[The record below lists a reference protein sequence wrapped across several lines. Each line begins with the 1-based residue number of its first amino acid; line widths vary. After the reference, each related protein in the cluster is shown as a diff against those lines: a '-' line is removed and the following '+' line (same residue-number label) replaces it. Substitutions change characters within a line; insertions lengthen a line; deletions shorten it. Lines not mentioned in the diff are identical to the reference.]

1 MTLLSKTDALVL
13 VSRWQALATLGT
25 EGTAKSTT
33 AQVIAE
39 IAQAE
44 IPHDFWPD
52 VIPTLLHRLGEGQPD
67 EAKVAALEA
76 VGYICETVVSGR

>member
-1 MTLLSKTDALVL
+1 M
-13 VSRWQALATLGT
+13 ATLGT

-44 IPHDFWPD
+44 IPHNHWPD
-52 VIPTLLHRLGEGQPD
+52 VITTLLHRLGEGQPD

-76 VGYICETVVSGR
+76 VGYICETVVSAQR